1 VVQAR
6 SLEKSH
12 SSEALASVQM
22 PAMGLL
28 ALEPD
33 STLYFCKSQ
42 STTSPFRMLKLSNS
56 SNGSVA
62 FKVKTTAPKAYLVRP
77 SSGVLKPSENQEV
90 QIILQAQ
97 PQGESATNAQD
108 RFLVQAVAVGESE
121 VVTRE
126 DWAKF
131 PKDRVHEQKLNVIV
145 EDEDTEVVNTAVPDT
160 RTVVG
165 GGADGATDL
174 KVKYDELVQ
183 YTLTLEKEKKKLE
196 AELAASVSAKGGSG
210 GEGFTKA
217 TLILA
222 VLVAFLVPYAAKFLG
237 Q

>member
-1 VVQAR
+1 
-6 SLEKSH
+6 
-12 SSEALASVQM
+12 M

-28 ALEPD
+28 SLEPD

-97 PQGESATNAQD
+97 PQQSGEPATNAQD
-108 RFLVQAVAVGESE
+108 RFLVQAVAVGENE

-131 PKDRVHEQKLNVIV
+131 SKDRVHEQKLNVIV

-165 GGADGATDL
+165 GGGSEGATDL

>member
-1 VVQAR
+1 MP
-6 SLEKSH
+6 S
-12 SSEALASVQM
+12 QM
-22 PAMGLL
+22 SLL

-33 STLYFCKSQ
+33 STLYFCKNQ
-42 STTSPFRMLKLSNS
+42 STTSPSRMLKLTNA
-56 SNGSVA
+56 SNGHVA

-77 SSGVLKPSENQEV
+77 SSGVLKPSESQEV

-97 PQGESATNAQD
+97 PQSQGEQQSNAQD
-108 RFLVQAVAVGESE
+108 RFLVQAVEIKENEPVA
-121 VVTRE
+121 RE

-131 PKDRVHEQKLNVIV
+131 PKEKVHEQKLNVIV
-145 EDEDTEVVNTAVPDT
+145 EEHDTEEVVNNPVPDA
-160 RTVVG
+160 RTAMPTG
-165 GGADGATDL
+165 SDGGATDL

-196 AELAASVSAKGGSG
+196 AELANASSAKAGGG

-237 Q
+237 

>member
-1 VVQAR
+1 
-6 SLEKSH
+6 
-12 SSEALASVQM
+12 M

-28 ALEPD
+28 SLEPD

-77 SSGVLKPSENQEV
+77 SSGVLKPGENQEV

-97 PQGESATNAQD
+97 PANSGEPATNAQD
-108 RFLVQAVAVGESE
+108 RFLVQAVAVGENEAVS
-121 VVTRE
+121 RE

-131 PKDRVHEQKLNVIV
+131 GKDRVHEQKLNVIV

-165 GGADGATDL
+165 GGGSEGATDL

>member
-1 VVQAR
+1 MSQKM
-6 SLEKSH
+6 SMLT
-12 SSEALASVQM
+12 
-22 PAMGLL
+22 
-28 ALEPD
+28 LEPD
-33 STLYFCKSQ
+33 STLYFSRSQ
-42 STTSPFRMLKLSNS
+42 STTSPHRNLRLSNTHT
-56 SNGSVA
+56 GSVA

-77 SSGVLKPSENQEV
+77 SSGILKPDENQEV

-97 PQGESATNAQD
+97 PQQGDTQSNASD
-108 RFLVQAVAVGESE
+108 RFLVQAVAVGENE

-131 PKDRVHEQKLNVIV
+131 AKDKIQEQKLNVIV
-145 EDEDTEVVNTAVPDT
+145 EDEGAAPDGPGDVNAGRPNTNTQVSGI
-160 RTVVG
+160 G
-165 GGADGATDL
+165 GGADGTTDL

-196 AELAASVSAKGGSG
+196 AELAASQSAKGGSG

-237 Q
+237 

>member
-1 VVQAR
+1 
-6 SLEKSH
+6 
-12 SSEALASVQM
+12 M

-28 ALEPD
+28 TLEPD

-97 PQGESATNAQD
+97 PQSGEPSSNAQD
-108 RFLVQAVAVGESE
+108 RFLVQAVAVGENE

-131 PKDRVHEQKLNVIV
+131 SKDRVHEQKLNVIV

-165 GGADGATDL
+165 GGGSEGATDL

-222 VLVAFLVPYAAKFLG
+222 VLVAFLVPYAAKFIG